1 MKRKKKNKEKN
12 QHQKK
17 KKKKTEFISY
27 VKFGMSGGV
36 QVELPNKGM
45 NLNLRRKSVYT
56 ELEIWELAA

>member
-1 MKRKKKNKEKN
+1 
-12 QHQKK
+12 
-17 KKKKTEFISY
+17 
-27 VKFGMSGGV
+27 MSGGV